1 MSSSINVNDN
11 IAYFVNPIKAVRH
24 SYPDQAIFKKMVE
37 AINSARAWDSDAQEG
52 YGGSWLLLP
61 LCMGL

>member
-24 SYPDQAIFKKMVE
+24 SYPDQAVFKKIIE
-37 AINSARAWDSDAQEG
+37 AINSARAWDSGAQWG
-52 YGGSWLLLP
+52 YGGS
-61 LCMGL
+61 